1 MLKYLYIHFN
11 LKNMAIKL
19 KDIYLF
25 QDIDINLAN
34 KIIDNSRTIEI
45 AAWED
50 VLKQWEDSNNNA
62 YIIKN
67 WIAKVIILDRVIKT
81 LKVWDIFWEIALIT
95 NEPRT
100 ATVKALTKLSLL
112 QINKELL
119 HDIIK
124 QFPNW
129 KEVQKIIMERILEN
143 NEK

>member
-1 MLKYLYIHFN
+1 
-11 LKNMAIKL
+11 MAIKL

-34 KIIDNSRTIEI
+34 KIIDNSRSIEVE
-45 AAWED
+45 AWED
-50 VLKQWEDSNNNA
+50 VIRQWEDSNNNA

-67 WIAKVIILDRVIKT
+67 WIAKVIIWDRVIKT

-100 ATVKALTKLSLL
+100 ATVKALTKLTLL
-112 QINKELL
+112 KINKELL

-124 QFPNW
+124 QFPNG
-129 KEVQKIIMERILEN
+129 KEIQKIMMERILEN

>member
-1 MLKYLYIHFN
+1 
-11 LKNMAIKL
+11 MAIKL

-25 QDIDINLAN
+25 QDINTELAN
-34 KIIDNSRTIEI
+34 KIIDNSRTIEVE
-45 AAWED
+45 AWED
-50 VLKQWEDSNNNA
+50 VIKQWEDSNNNA

-67 WIAKVIILDRVIKT
+67 WIAKVIIWDRVIKT

-100 ATVKALTKLSLL
+100 ATVRALTKLTLL
-112 QINKELL
+112 KINKELL

-124 QFPNW
+124 QFPNG
-129 KEVQKIIMERILEN
+129 KEIQKIMMDRILEN

>member
-1 MLKYLYIHFN
+1 
-11 LKNMAIKL
+11 MAIKL

-34 KIIDNSRTIEI
+34 KIIDNSRTIEV

-50 VLKQWEDSNNNA
+50 VIKQWEKSNNNA

-67 WIAKVIILDRVIKT
+67 WIAKVIIWDRVIKT
-81 LKVWDIFWEIALIT
+81 LKMWDIFWEIALIT

-129 KEVQKIIMERILEN
+129 KEIQKIMMDRILEN